1 MSRSLRSPAM
11 VCWRAPSH
19 SAAISVFTTSD
30 GFGNTWSRTAIAT
43 PRATLESSG
52 GSGAQLELLHWVLPD
67 CPYLWDKVWTFW
79 TRLLEGKRAVLEWWV
94 SRFLVTDPR
103 RYLIIAYW
111 AMAPEACLAS
121 PPLMTVMSY
130 SVQETTAFFIWE
142 NPATHHLIPSTH
154 WNGGCWFSWCL
165 GVMP

>member
-19 SAAISVFTTSD
+19 SAAVSVFTTSN
-30 GFGNTWSRTAIAT
+30 GFGEHNGQYALALGNTWSKTAIAT
-43 PRATLESSG
+43 PRATLEISG

-111 AMAPEACLAS
+111 AVAPEACLAS
-121 PPLMTVMSY
+121 PPLTTVMSY
-130 SVQETTAFFIWE
+130 SVQETTAFLYGRILQ
-142 NPATHHLIPSTH
+142 LII
-154 WNGGCWFSWCL
+154 
-165 GVMP
+165 